1 MEAWDQPYNAS
12 EQKKNAALSKEMF
25 VHAFNSYMSYGFPQD
40 NVRPMSCTPSNSQV
54 HSSVCRTPSPATAL
68 HSRSISVVQCI
79 SIVLSLSCTR

>member
-40 NVRPMSCTPSNSQV
+40 NVRPQSCRPSNSQV
-54 HSSVCRTPSPATAL
+54 PLCLSPFPYMITLTTGKVGKGETTPKNT
-68 HSRSISVVQCI
+68 IS
-79 SIVLSLSCTR
+79 